1 MICPDFTNESIDYM
15 KVIVSAVACTPEGG
29 SEGGVG
35 WHAVLA
41 IAKEHDVR
49 VVTQRMYKEA
59 WDRAFAEERVPD
71 GVRVRYID
79 CGMAWHPNRMIAKL
93 QSWTRYLGFSRKVL
107 SVALE
112 WHDEEPAD
120 LVQQVTYAT
129 WRVASPMW
137 KMPIPSIWGPVGG
150 AAVFPRQFMGILG
163 TSARVFERVRF
174 LAGKLAENNRGFL
187 NCVRKSSV
195 VMAANEETRDFLK
208 RFRPDRLILEL
219 PVAYLTDQ
227 KIETFRNPSISVT
240 NGDQCLKLFAGGNI
254 EGRKGVSLAL
264 RAIEKLK
271 RSGVKVHYTV
281 AGGGPEIPTLMKL
294 ASQMGIEDQILFHP
308 GYSGDNYVNTLK
320 ECDIYFL
327 PSFRETT
334 PVTLLEAALAGCLPV
349 VADTSAAGEM
359 ARLIGGIAIPAVS
372 PDQLVDG
379 LAEAVESLHNDRT
392 KLYSLSVAV
401 SEASAD
407 KYSEARYRETIRQ
420 AYQIATSNA
429 F

>member
-1 MICPDFTNESIDYM
+1 M
-15 KVIVSAVACTPEGG
+15 KVIISAVACTPEGG

-35 WHAVLA
+35 WFGALA
-41 IAKEHDVR
+41 ISQEHDVR
-49 VVTQRMYKEA
+49 VITQLMYKES
-59 WDRAFAEERVPD
+59 WDRAFAENRVPERI
-71 GVRVRYID
+71 RVRFID

-93 QSWTRYLGFSRKVL
+93 QSWTRYLSFSRRVL
-107 SVALE
+107 PVALA
-112 WHDEEPAD
+112 WHAEEPAD
-120 LVQQVTYAT
+120 LVHQVTYAT

-137 KMPIPSIWGPVGG
+137 RMPIPSIWGPVGG

-163 TSARVFERVRF
+163 SSARVFERVRF
-174 LAGKLAENNRGFL
+174 IAGKLAENNRGFL
-187 NCVRKSSV
+187 NCVRNSSV

-208 RFRPDRLILEL
+208 RYRPDRPILEL
-219 PVAYLTDQ
+219 PVAYLTNQ

-271 RSGVKVHYTV
+271 RNGITVHYTV
-281 AGGGPEIPTLMKL
+281 AGGGPEIRTLVKL
-294 ASQMGIEDQILFHP
+294 ASQLGICDQVLFHP
-308 GYSGDNYVNTLK
+308 GYRGSDYVEKLK

-359 ARLIGGIAIPAVS
+359 ARLIGGVSIPAET
-372 PDQLVDG
+372 PEGLVNG
-379 LAEAVESLHNDRT
+379 LAGALEDLHKNRE
-392 KLYSLSVAV
+392 KLCHLSVAV
-401 SEASAD
+401 SEAAAEN
-407 KYSEARYRETIRQ
+407 YSEARYRETVRQ
-420 AYQIATSNA
+420 AYHIATSSS